1 MFEAAEPEQQEFVA
15 GEVGCVLHIA
25 PATAM
30 SRVGTAVAICA
41 QPRLLAGLD
50 HGQLSVGQA
59 RALLDEIGHLDAAH
73 ATAVLDAVLGD
84 NPEAELDAT
93 PGELRSTVKR
103 AIIAHDPKLA
113 KKRHEAARRT
123 AGVHGRPLPD
133 GMGQVVIDCTAVQM
147 ATALAA
153 IDGRAAAMSF
163 APDPETGEEL
173 TVGQRRVAAFLH
185 ALGCDRTHIQA
196 VLECPVE
203 RAVDVHATAHAPVWT
218 VGVQMPV
225 AVALGLSDHPAIL
238 TGYGPIDADQARTLL
253 PTADLLKACV
263 DASTGQVLTA
273 DRPLRAKSWQATDPD
288 QARALRQTLIA
299 MATSGGTR
307 TDLTTDG
314 YVPSQALGHLVD
326 LRDVTSTF
334 PGDSTPARACDRDH
348 RLPYP
353 LGETNE
359 QNLQNARRRWHRAK
373 HTGWHTSLL
382 ADGTLRWTS
391 PSHGVY
397 DRKPK
402 RTPPP
407 TIPSGTTLPPINDTG

>member
-1 MFEAAEPEQQEFVA
+1 MRRP
-15 GEVGCVLHIA
+15 G
-25 PATAM
+25 
-30 SRVGTAVAICA
+30 
-41 QPRLLAGLD
+41 
-50 HGQLSVGQA
+50 GQ
-59 RALLDEIGHLDAAH
+59 
-73 ATAVLDAVLGD
+73 
-84 NPEAELDAT
+84 
-93 PGELRSTVKR
+93 
-103 AIIAHDPKLA
+103 
-113 KKRHEAARRT
+113 AARRT

-163 APDPETGEEL
+163 QADPVTGKEL

-185 ALGCDRTHIQA
+185 ALSCERTRVQA

-238 TGYGPIDADQARTLL
+238 TGYGPIDADQARALL

-263 DASTGQVLTA
+263 DASTGEVLTA
-273 DRPLRAKSWQATDPD
+273 DRPLRTKTWQAADPD

-307 TDLTTDG
+307 IDLTTDG
-314 YVPSQALGHLVD
+314 YVPSEALGRLVD

-348 RLPYP
+348 RLPHP
-353 LGETNE
+353 LGETSE
-359 QNLQNARRRWHRAK
+359 QNLQNTRRRWHRAK

-382 ADGTLRWTS
+382 ADGTIRWTS
-391 PSHGVY
+391 PNRGVY

-402 RTPPP
+402 RTPPHRSHP
-407 TIPSGTTLPPINDTG
+407 APPCHPSTTPNNWRQTP